1 MTTVDIDLI
10 FSDLEIIEIKRV
22 LESLENKTPEQIK
35 IIENINKYL
44 WLVS

>member
-1 MTTVDIDLI
+1 MTVVDIDLI

-22 LESLENKTPEQIK
+22 FESLENKTPEQIK

>member
-22 LESLENKTPEQIK
+22 FESLENKTPEQIK